1 MARIFLGQTGRCS
14 LNGDPG
20 DWILPLDFPV
30 TAKIIGDSADCPE
43 ICRICRGLYE
53 AAEIRWL
60 KEKSQNCLSY
70 INKNY
75 MDNNKCPFNK
85 DKCTSNTRQIGS
97 FILLENIR
105 NTNVILDIRKYN
117 WYDCYQ

>member
-30 TAKIIGDSADCPE
+30 TAKIIGDSTDCPE
-43 ICRICRGLYE
+43 ICRICRELYE

-75 MDNNKCPFNK
+75 MDNNKCPLNK
-85 DKCTSNTRQIGS
+85 DETNRFLYSLKEYKKYKCYIGHKK
-97 FILLENIR
+97 IQL
-105 NTNVILDIRKYN
+105 V
-117 WYDCYQ
+117 

>member
-30 TAKIIGDSADCPE
+30 TAKIIGDSTDCPE

-75 MDNNKCPFNK
+75 MDNDKCPFNK

-97 FILLENIR
+97 FIL
-105 NTNVILDIRKYN
+105 
-117 WYDCYQ
+117 

>member
-30 TAKIIGDSADCPE
+30 TAKIIGDSTDCPE

-53 AAEIRWL
+53 AAQVV
-60 KEKSQNCLSY
+60 KGKKSELSFLY
-70 INKNY
+70 KQKLY
-75 MDNNKCPFNK
+75 
-85 DKCTSNTRQIGS
+85 G
-97 FILLENIR
+97 
-105 NTNVILDIRKYN
+105 
-117 WYDCYQ
+117 